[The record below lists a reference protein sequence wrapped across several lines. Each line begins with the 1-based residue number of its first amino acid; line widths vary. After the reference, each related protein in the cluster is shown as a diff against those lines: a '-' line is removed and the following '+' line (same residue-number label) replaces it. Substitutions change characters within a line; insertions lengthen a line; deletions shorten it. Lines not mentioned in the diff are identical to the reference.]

1 MTGTEAMAAGNVW
14 YADYGVRW
22 PIPLKAVGLDP
33 FWPKTV
39 RCLRPDGDV
48 FWVHE
53 GKLYADEADALRL
66 TLQAVES
73 DETVARE
80 RLAIA
85 QDAKRRLQAALA
97 GCRAADIAAADAALA
112 IPVTVVDDDEAD
124 IDPDSTDLYEP
135 DQGEPVA
142 SASGWPS
149 DGPAACCWK
158 CLAGQP
164 YMRML
169 LCPACGNKRCPKAS
183 DHELAC
189 TGSNEPGQP
198 GSVFGPP
205 VASHLEPAGA
215 DVKGPAYHGQQS

>member
-14 YADYGVRW
+14 YADYGVHW

-112 IPVTVVDDDEAD
+112 IPVTVVDDDAD
-124 IDPDSTDLYEP
+124 DGDELDPDSTDLYEP

-142 SASGWPS
+142 SASG
-149 DGPAACCWK
+149 
-158 CLAGQP
+158 
-164 YMRML
+164 
-169 LCPACGNKRCPKAS
+169 
-183 DHELAC
+183 
-189 TGSNEPGQP
+189 
-198 GSVFGPP
+198 PP
-205 VASHLEPAGA
+205 DWQSSHLEPAGA